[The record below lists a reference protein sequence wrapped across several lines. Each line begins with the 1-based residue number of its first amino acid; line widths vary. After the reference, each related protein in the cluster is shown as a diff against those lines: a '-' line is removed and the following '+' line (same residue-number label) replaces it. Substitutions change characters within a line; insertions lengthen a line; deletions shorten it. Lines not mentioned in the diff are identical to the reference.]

1 MDFALSEEQKLL
13 RDNIT
18 KFAQRELNHELHE
31 RDRDQRF
38 LHELWHKCAE
48 IGVQGLPVP
57 EEYGGSGFDALSC
70 AIGLEALGY
79 GCRDGGLVFSL
90 SAHLL
95 ACVVP
100 IWKHGSEAQRSRY
113 LPGLCD
119 GTLIGAHAITEPGSG
134 SDSFSMRMRAV
145 RDGNGWRINGTKMF
159 ISNAPVADVC
169 VVFAVTDPDKGFHG
183 GVTGFIVEA
192 DTPGFSAAQKMEK
205 MGLRTAP
212 VSELVFEDVYLAEE
226 AVLGKVGGG
235 AAGFATAMD
244 WERSLLVA
252 GHVGTMQ
259 RLLEKAIEYART
271 RQQFGQPIGKFQAIA
286 HKIADMKVQL
296 EAARLLTYQ
305 SAWRLQNARSAALDA
320 SVAKLFVSES
330 LVKVAMDSVQIHG
343 GYGFMTEYEVERALR
358 DAIGATIYSGTSEMQ
373 RGIIARWLGL

>member
-1 MDFALSEEQKLL
+1 MDFALSEDQKLL
-13 RDNIT
+13 RDT
-18 KFAQRELNHELHE
+18 MVKFAQRELNHDLHE

-38 LHELWHKCAE
+38 ERELWLKCAE

-57 EEYGGSGFDALSC
+57 EEYGGSGVDALSC
-70 AIGLEALGY
+70 AIALEALGY

-100 IWKHGSEAQRSRY
+100 IWKHGNEAQRARY

-119 GTLIGAHAITEPGSG
+119 GTLVGAHAITEPGSG
-134 SDSFSMRMRAV
+134 SDSFSMRTRAV
-145 RDGNGWRINGTKMF
+145 RDGDGWRINGTKMF

-183 GVTGFIVEA
+183 GVTGFIVE
-192 DTPGFSAAQKMEK
+192 TGMPGVTAARKIEK

-212 VSELVFEDVYLAEE
+212 IGELVFENAYLGDD

-235 AAGFATAMD
+235 AAGFGTAMD
-244 WERSLLVA
+244 WERTLLVA

-259 RLLEKAIEYART
+259 RLLETAIEYARV
-271 RQQFGQPIGKFQAIA
+271 RQQFGQAIGKHQAVA
-286 HKIADMKVQL
+286 HKIADMKVRVD
-296 EAARLLTYQ
+296 ACRLLTYQ
-305 SAWRLQNARSAALDA
+305 AAWRLQNTRSASLDA

-330 LVKVAMDSVQIHG
+330 LVQAAMDTVQIHG
-343 GYGFMTEYEVERALR
+343 GYGFMTEYDVERTLR
-358 DAIGATIYSGTSEMQ
+358 DSIGATIYSGTSEMQ
-373 RGIIARWLGL
+373 RNIIARWLGL